1 MSYQATSDAAVL
13 PASDSALP
21 QAASLLIDEARR
33 QLEICNACRYCEGFC
48 SVFPAMTRSNV
59 FASGDVSHLA
69 NLCHNCRGCYYSCQY
84 VAPHEFAMN
93 IPAAL
98 GEVRQDSWE
107 RHVWPAPLARSFHE
121 RGVAIMAALVFGV
134 ALIFWAM
141 KTFGPHEGEGFY
153 AYMSHN
159 TMVAIFV
166 PAFLLPFVALA
177 IGLHRYWKETA
188 GRRISFAHLRGAFA
202 SAAKLK
208 NLAGGQ
214 GQGCNFENEDRY
226 TNARRHAHQAT
237 MYGFLLCF
245 AATSV
250 ATLMHYALHMPAP
263 YPIWSPPKLLGVSG
277 GILLTL
283 GAAALAL
290 LKLRSDPELGAKR
303 VWGGEMAFVILL
315 FLIAVT
321 GLALYAATGTGAVP
335 ALLALHLGSVFAFFI
350 LLPWTKMAHGFFRLS
365 ALIIEE
371 QKKRKTSSQTVRPE
385 SSRGDSTGAV
395 PDN

>member
-1 MSYQATSDAAVL
+1 MSYQATNDTAWLRISD
-13 PASDSALP
+13 PAFPETTSC
-21 QAASLLIDEARR
+21 LLDEARR

-48 SVFPAMTRSNV
+48 SVFPAMTRSNA
-59 FASGDVSHLA
+59 FASGDISHLA

-84 VAPHEFAMN
+84 VAPHEFALN

-107 RHVWPAPLARSFHE
+107 RHVWPAPLARAFHK
-121 RGVAIMAALVFGV
+121 RGVAIIAALGLGI

-141 KTFGPHEGEGFY
+141 RALGPQDGEGFY

-159 TMVAIFV
+159 TMIAIFV
-166 PAFLLPFVALA
+166 PAFLLPFVGLA
-177 IGLHRYWKETA
+177 IGLRRYWSETG
-188 GRRISFAHLRGAFA
+188 GRRITFAHLRGAFA

-214 GQGCNFENEDRY
+214 GQGCNFEKEDRY

-250 ATLMHYALHMPAP
+250 ATLMHYILDVPAP

-283 GAAALAL
+283 GTVALAL
-290 LKLRSDPELGAKR
+290 LKLRSDPELGPKR

-315 FLIAVT
+315 FLIAMT
-321 GLALYAATGTGAVP
+321 GLVLYAASGTAAVSP
-335 ALLALHLGSVFAFFI
+335 LLVLHLGSVFAFFI
-350 LLPWTKMAHGFFRLS
+350 LLPWTKMAHAFFRLA

-371 QKKRKTSSQTVRPE
+371 QKTR
-385 SSRGDSTGAV
+385 
-395 PDN
+395 